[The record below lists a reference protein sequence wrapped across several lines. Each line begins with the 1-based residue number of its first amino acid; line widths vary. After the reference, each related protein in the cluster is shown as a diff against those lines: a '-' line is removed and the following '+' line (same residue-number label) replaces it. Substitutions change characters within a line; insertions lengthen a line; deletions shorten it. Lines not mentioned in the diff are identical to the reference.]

1 MAALGVAG
9 TGSAAVSW
17 RLALP
22 KFLLRLL
29 FMNILIV
36 LMLIF
41 RPFQV
46 LPAGSMLDHE
56 VHFAVAHDHDVLF
69 DVELEEKQ
77 IV

>member
-1 MAALGVAG
+1 
-9 TGSAAVSW
+9 
-17 RLALP
+17 
-22 KFLLRLL
+22 
-29 FMNILIV
+29 MNILII

-56 VHFAVAHDHDVLF
+56 VHFAVAHEHDVLF